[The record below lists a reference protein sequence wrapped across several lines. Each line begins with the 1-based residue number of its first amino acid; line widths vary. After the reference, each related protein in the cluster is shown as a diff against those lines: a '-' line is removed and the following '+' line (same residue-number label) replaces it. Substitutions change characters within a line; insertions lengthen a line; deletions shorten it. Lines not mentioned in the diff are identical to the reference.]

1 MTMTLQCQ
9 TSNHG
14 SAASYR
20 QNQVTSAEILAASQ
34 CRSQPDPRTILL
46 AIFVLNALV
55 MSQLPIAITFLVAGI
70 ALLALL
76 STRCYSWALG
86 FLAVEGTWIACIYLF
101 PRIWPSALTAF
112 LVVLGFW
119 MIKLC
124 TVGGLAG
131 YAIKAIV
138 PGELVAG
145 LRELRIPIAITVPL
159 VVLLRFIPTV
169 FREYRAVREAM
180 SLRGLQMGWRALLHP
195 LHFLEM
201 VLVPLLASCAR
212 TADEMTAAGMVRGL
226 GSTICPSTLKQLRF
240 NRLDA
245 LWILTLVALIALIPY
260 SDHLAILSGGFK

>member
-1 MTMTLQCQ
+1 MTFQRQ
-9 TSNHG
+9 TSSPG
-14 SAASYR
+14 LLASCR
-20 QNQVTSAEILAASQ
+20 LDHVTSAEILAANQRHS
-34 CRSQPDPRTILL
+34 RPDPRTVLL
-46 AIFVLNALV
+46 VIFALNALV
-55 MSQLPIAITFLVAGI
+55 MSRLPIAITFLVAGI

-76 STRCYSWALG
+76 STRCYSWLLG
-86 FLAVEGTWIACIYLF
+86 FLAVEGTWIACIYFF
-101 PRIWPSALTAF
+101 PKIWPNAFTAF
-112 LVVLGFW
+112 LMVLGYW

-145 LRELRIPIAITVPL
+145 LRSLRILVAITVPL

-240 NRLDA
+240 NRLDT
-245 LWILTLVALIALIPY
+245 LWILTLIALIALIPY
-260 SDHLAILSGGFK
+260 SDHLATLSGGFK

>member
-1 MTMTLQCQ
+1 MSLQCQ
-9 TSNHG
+9 TSAPG
-14 SAASYR
+14 SAASYH
-20 QNQVTSAEILAASQ
+20 QDQVTSAEILAANQRHS
-34 CRSQPDPRTILL
+34 RPDPRTVILV
-46 AIFVLNALV
+46 IFVLNALV
-55 MSQLPIAITFLVAGI
+55 MSRLPIVITFLVAGI

-76 STRCYSWALG
+76 LSRCYSWALG
-86 FLAVEGTWIACIYLF
+86 FLAVEGTWVACIYLF

-112 LVVLGFW
+112 LMVLGYW
-119 MIKLC
+119 MIRIC

-131 YAIKAIV
+131 YAIKTIV

-145 LRELRIPIAITVPL
+145 LRSLRIPIAVTVPL

-180 SLRGLQMGWRALLHP
+180 SLRGLQMGWRALLYP

-245 LWILTLVALIALIPY
+245 LWILTLIALIALIPY